1 MEGKRITVEQLKQV
15 MAGDIE
21 QLAQEVVEAMNAA
34 KDGHIITDTEEL
46 VREVHAVFRERMYEK
61 AIRLLQ
67 DKQEAFSPSARGDE
81 HQRPAT
87 DHPFDGQRSPM
98 RAKA

>member
-1 MEGKRITVEQLKQV
+1 MEGKQITVEQLKQV
-15 MAGDIE
+15 LAGDIE

-67 DKQEAFSPSARGDE
+67 DKQEAFSPSARGAE
-81 HQRPAT
+81 KQRPAT
-87 DHPFDGQRSPM
+87 DHPSDGQRSSM
-98 RAKA
+98 RA